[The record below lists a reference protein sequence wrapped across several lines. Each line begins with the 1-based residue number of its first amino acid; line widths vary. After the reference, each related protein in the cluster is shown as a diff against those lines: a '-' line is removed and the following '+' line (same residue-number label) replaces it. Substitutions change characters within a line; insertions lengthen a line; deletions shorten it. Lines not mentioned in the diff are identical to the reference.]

1 MTTYNL
7 AGPRF
12 SSAAFSDPRGVPAD
26 FNEPHNAP
34 HNAPYNAPLIGEAAQ
49 LGMNAS
55 LFLQYFC
62 SRTSRRQICPT
73 IRRTQNQ
80 TQTADGA
87 AQLEHEVG
95 RGQNHPQMR
104 VMCSG
109 VQCRRHGAVRKR

>member
-62 SRTSRRQICPT
+62 SRTSTTDSSDFPQDPDSDPDRGWGC
-73 IRRTQNQ
+73 
-80 TQTADGA
+80 AVGA
-87 AQLEHEVG
+87 
-95 RGQNHPQMR
+95 
-104 VMCSG
+104 
-109 VQCRRHGAVRKR
+109 

>member
-34 HNAPYNAPLIGEAAQ
+34 YNAPLIGEAAQ

-62 SRTSRRQICPT
+62 SRTSTTNSSYNPQDPDSDPDRGWSC
-73 IRRTQNQ
+73 
-80 TQTADGA
+80 AVGA
-87 AQLEHEVG
+87 
-95 RGQNHPQMR
+95 
-104 VMCSG
+104 
-109 VQCRRHGAVRKR
+109 